1 MDFYLKDDNFF
12 NRIVKEWEEH
22 KNLIIAYDFDNTVY
36 DFHDEG
42 HSYKMVIEL
51 LKECKQLGAY
61 LMVYTA
67 RKGEE
72 LYFVESYLNENN
84 IPFDSINE
92 TPSFLPFEDGKK
104 LYYNVLLDDRA
115 GLSSAYKALKKACKI
130 IKSKIQVN
138 KNEQSSSK

>member
-1 MDFYLKDDNFF
+1 MDFYLNEDNIVQ
-12 NRIVKEWEEH
+12 RIVREWELH

-36 DFHDEG
+36 DFHNEG
-42 HSYKMVIEL
+42 HSYEMVIQL
-51 LKECKQLGAY
+51 IKECKKLGAY

-72 LYFVESYLNENN
+72 LYFVESYLNEND

-104 LYYNVLLDDRA
+104 LYYNILLDDRA
-115 GLSSAYKALKKACKI
+115 GLASAYKTLRKACEIIKLKKET
-130 IKSKIQVN
+130 SE
-138 KNEQSSSK
+138 EQ